1 MAATGLHYRHFTNK
15 EQLAI
20 EAFQFALAQS
30 TKVRTENLDEI
41 AAAAEKLR
49 RAIGCSS
56 RRHPRLD
63 ATVLA
68 NLLFNIEA
76 NPIVHGPGKW
86 VSRDLGR
93 RRLTTKERLIL
104 LPIVAHV
111 AWFTK
116 SSSRVAPFSFVS
128 VRRLLRGFS
137 STFCP
142 FAYRNW
148 YCRSTP
154 LATMGIAA
162 MPERAVNA
170 WSTYS
175 MTAPSV

>member
-1 MAATGLHYRHFTNK
+1 MAATGLHHRHFTSK
-15 EQLAI
+15 EQLAT

-76 NPIVHGPGKW
+76 NPIFHGPGKW
-86 VSRDLGR
+86 GSRDLGR

-116 SSSRVAPFSFVS
+116 SSSRIAP
-128 VRRLLRGFS
+128 
-137 STFCP
+137 
-142 FAYRNW
+142 
-148 YCRSTP
+148 P
-154 LATMGIAA
+154 LALY
-162 MPERAVNA
+162 R
-170 WSTYS
+170 
-175 MTAPSV
+175 